1 MLLAVLL
8 SNIEVGKQ
16 AIRAYDISSKC
27 SAIKSIENT
36 ASESVVI
43 KDTTLWRFAQERL
56 KGYSELLKLKLSSL
70 VVFSAAIGHIVAAQ
84 SIHIWELLLLS
95 FGGFAITGAAN
106 GFNQILERDLD
117 AQMNRT
123 SKRPLATAKVTVN
136 EALLVTGLLSLIG
149 VVLLASF
156 NMLTALLG
164 MVSLILYAFIYTP
177 TKRISPIAVTVGAI
191 PGALPP
197 LIGWVAF
204 SGELTVAAIVLFGIQ
219 FLWQFPHFWAIAWIR
234 YEDYAKAGFYLLPT
248 RRKDKESAFQTLLYG
263 VALIG
268 LSGGLMYWGVVNSIF
283 ALVGITLASVFYG
296 YKAYLLYQHCTR
308 EAARRLMFTSFIYLP
323 VIQVIMW
330 IDAVW
335 L

>member
-1 MLLAVLL
+1 M
-8 SNIEVGKQ
+8 
-16 AIRAYDISSKC
+16 
-27 SAIKSIENT
+27 
-36 ASESVVI
+36 
-43 KDTTLWRFAQERL
+43 
-56 KGYSELLKLKLSSL
+56 KLKLSSL
-70 VVFSAAIGHIVAAQ
+70 VVFSAAIGHIVAGQ
-84 SIHIWELLLLS
+84 SFHILDIVILS
-95 FGGFAITGAAN
+95 LGGFAITGAAN
-106 GFNQILERDLD
+106 GLNQILERDLD

-123 SKRPLATAKVTVN
+123 SKRPLATNKVSVN
-136 EALLVTGLLSLIG
+136 EALVVTGLLSLLGI
-149 VVLLASF
+149 VLLASF

-177 TKRISPIAVTVGAI
+177 TKRISPIAVTIGAI

-204 SGELTVAAIVLFGIQ
+204 SGTLSPGALALFGLQ

-263 VALIG
+263 VALAL
-268 LSGGLMYWGVVNSIF
+268 LSCGAAYWGVVDSTAGLICIV
-283 ALVGITLASVFYG
+283 AASVYYAF
-296 YKAYLLYQHCTR
+296 KAYILYRDCTR

-323 VIQVIMW
+323 VVQIVMW
-330 IDAVW
+330 IDALW